1 MNLGFRLAKI
11 ADIGF
16 ITILYFLSGF
26 FMARIFDNYLDKYNK
41 KYDDKKSNV
50 HLILEIAF
58 YLWVNGIAIYIV
70 RNLVE
75 LVPSPFQGLY
85 GLKHDLL
92 TELKSAPILEFTL
105 LYYQV
110 HLTDKLKNFYDRF
123 SDD

>member
-110 HLTDKLKNFYDRF
+110 HLTDKLKNLYERF
-123 SDD
+123 STN

>member
-41 KYDDKKSNV
+41 KYDDKKSKV

-110 HLTDKLKNFYDRF
+110 HLTDKLKNLYERF
-123 SDD
+123 STN

>member
-26 FMARIFDNYLDKYNK
+26 FMARLFDNYLDKYDK

-75 LVPSPFQGLY
+75 LIPSPFHGLY

-92 TELKSAPILEFTL
+92 TELKSAPILEFTF

-110 HLTDKLKNFYDRF
+110 HLTDKLKNLYNRF

>member
-50 HLILEIAF
+50 HLILEIDF

-110 HLTDKLKNFYDRF
+110 HLTDKLKNLYERF
-123 SDD
+123 STN

>member
-26 FMARIFDNYLDKYNK
+26 FMARIFDNYLDKYSK
-41 KYDDKKSNV
+41 EEDDKKSNLQ
-50 HLILEIAF
+50 LILEISF
-58 YLWVNGIAIYIV
+58 YLWINGVAIYIV

-92 TELKSAPILEFTL
+92 LELKHAPILEFTL

-110 HLTDKLKNFYDRF
+110 HLTDKLKNLYDRF